1 MLLNPDKTVVMN
13 TSLSHIYEY
22 DSSFLVNGVTLTPAT
37 EVKLLGVFIDN
48 KLNFKDRKSVV

>member
-48 KLNFKDRKSVV
+48 KLNFNNH